1 MTLDFNTALGIAG
14 LLLTLIIFLYLLV
27 GDNVLFRLVTYSF
40 IGVASGYIVVLVLF
54 QVLLPRLAL
63 IFSGASS
70 ILSGGSQAQP
80 VSLLL
85 GLVPFVLGLFLF
97 LKFSRR
103 LSFVGSWVMAV
114 LVGVGAAVVVGGA
127 IFGTLFGQIEGT
139 IGLFN
144 IRQPGDPFGRLLEGL
159 FMLFGTVCTLAYFQ
173 FGVGKRRAVDLQAEG
188 AAARRAAPVEML
200 AKFGQV
206 FIGLTLGAL
215 FAGVY
220 SAAIAALVDRVG
232 FIVDWVNIIF

>member
-14 LLLTLIIFLYLLV
+14 LLLTLIIFLYLLI

-63 IFSGASS
+63 VLNGASAMA
-70 ILSGGSQAQP
+70 SGGRQVQP
-80 VSLLL
+80 VSPLL
-85 GLVPFVLGLFLF
+85 GLVPFALGLFLF

-144 IRQPGDPFGRLLEGL
+144 LRQPGDPFGRLLEGL

-173 FGVGKRRAVDLQAEG
+173 FGVGKRRAVDQAEG
-188 AAARRAAPVEML
+188 AAARRAAPVELL
-200 AKFGQV
+200 AKFGQI